1 MEIKGKVQ
9 KETKQNKPD
18 DTTLGQIDLTVIDKS
33 EAYHMIHNAGIPL
46 QFDDDGDV
54 VLSNGELIL
63 GESLAFLTTAISSN
77 HQIITTGESINV
89 KELTESHIKKFIA
102 DYKTLEKEIYK

>member
-1 MEIKGKVQ
+1 MEIKGKVHCFFEQ
-9 KETKQNKPD
+9 SGKMMMD
-18 DTTLGQIDLTVIDKS
+18 
-33 EAYHMIHNAGIPL
+33 AGIPL
-46 QFDDDGDV
+46 QFDDDGDI

-63 GESLAFLTTAISSN
+63 GSRLAFLTTAISSN
-77 HQIITTGESINV
+77 HQIITNGGESIKI